1 MNTIVKTGLDRLI
14 DDGCQM
20 LHGRRIALLC
30 HAASVASDLR
40 HITQVF
46 RDASLNGVRCFGP
59 EHGIWADAQ
68 DMIAVTEEPIERM
81 TGAPV
86 KVSMVPMRRVSH
98 LARVTL
104 MGSTFLWSTCR
115 M

>member
-1 MNTIVKTGLDRLI
+1 MWSNNPHEHHSKTGLDRLI

-46 RDASLNGVRCFGP
+46 RDASLNVVRCFGP

-68 DMIAVTEEPIERM
+68 DMIAVTEESLS
-81 TGAPV
+81 A
-86 KVSMVPMRRVSH
+86 
-98 LARVTL
+98 
-104 MGSTFLWSTCR
+104 
-115 M
+115 